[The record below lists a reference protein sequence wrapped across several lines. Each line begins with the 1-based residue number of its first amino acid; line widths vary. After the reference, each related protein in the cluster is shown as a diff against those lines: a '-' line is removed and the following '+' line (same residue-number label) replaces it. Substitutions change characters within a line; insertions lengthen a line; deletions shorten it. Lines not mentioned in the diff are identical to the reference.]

1 MNHARD
7 ESLVENLFQEG
18 LAVTSH
24 GVSERPVHLLHATN
38 PLWWTKVVI
47 PESNMLA
54 VQLLKITR
62 SSKLPNHMHNTF
74 SKSRRSTSSEGVVF
88 QTSLRPL

>member
-7 ESLVENLFQEG
+7 ESLIEKLFQEG

-38 PLWWTKVVI
+38 SLWWTKVVI
-47 PESNMLA
+47 PESNMVA

-62 SSKLPNHMHNTF
+62 SSKLPNHMQNTF
-74 SKSRRSTSSEGVVF
+74 SKKND
-88 QTSLRPL
+88 